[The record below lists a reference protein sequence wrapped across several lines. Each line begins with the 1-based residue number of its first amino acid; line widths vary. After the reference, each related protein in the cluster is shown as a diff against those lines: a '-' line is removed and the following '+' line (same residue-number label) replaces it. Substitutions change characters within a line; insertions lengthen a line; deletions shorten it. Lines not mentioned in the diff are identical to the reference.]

1 MTTVNGV
8 STEEAI
14 TNNIRSYPSFPYVYV
29 HLGKKE
35 TVIPVRKRRK
45 ESYSAEMLMQIA
57 FRMGVLR
64 KVIGFFPPCCGRPLL
79 LLIGTHSPVMWESGV
94 SDSANFNGEEEEE
107 SSGQDRRRFSRP
119 AAREKKGGGSLKFH
133 IFGSRE
139 GGKQK

>member
-1 MTTVNGV
+1 
-8 STEEAI
+8 
-14 TNNIRSYPSFPYVYV
+14 
-29 HLGKKE
+29 
-35 TVIPVRKRRK
+35 
-45 ESYSAEMLMQIA
+45 MQIA
-57 FRMGVLR
+57 FRMGVLGSL
-64 KVIGFFPPCCGRPLL
+64 GFFLSCCGRPLL